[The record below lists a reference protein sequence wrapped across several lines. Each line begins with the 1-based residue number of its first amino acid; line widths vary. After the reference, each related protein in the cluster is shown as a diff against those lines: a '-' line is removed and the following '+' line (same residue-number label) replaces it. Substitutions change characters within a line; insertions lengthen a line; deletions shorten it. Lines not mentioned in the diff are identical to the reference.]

1 MHFDC
6 YADHELTTTMRAQIA
21 QYRYEVFVRQMG
33 WELPCEA
40 GFEQDEFDA
49 PRAVHVVAF
58 DDEERII
65 GYGRL
70 LPTTQPY
77 LLQTH
82 FASLVQGGP
91 MPQQQQIWE
100 LSRYTAADP
109 QRPGARQD
117 SRVGKQLLLEAIGF
131 AARRGATS
139 FVCCTSVAIER
150 LSQRWGLT
158 MHRMGPPQRLDGY
171 LLVAGQIDF
180 TAKTLEALAPVAEI
194 ADVAPAW
201 QIPAALPQTTVAAP
215 LWAATEARVP
225 LMA

>member
-1 MHFDC
+1 MHFNC
-6 YADHELTTTMRAQIA
+6 YADHELTSTMRGEIA
-21 QYRYEVFVRQMG
+21 AYRYEVFVRQMG

-40 GFEQDEFDA
+40 DFEQDEFDA

-82 FASLVQGGP
+82 FASLVQGAA
-91 MPQQQQIWE
+91 MPQRQEIWE

-131 AARRGATS
+131 AARRGARS

-171 LLVAGQIDF
+171 LLVAGQIEFDAR
-180 TAKTLEALAPVAEI
+180 TIEALAPAAETVDT
-194 ADVAPAW
+194 AAAW
-201 QIPAALPQTTVAAP
+201 QIPATTPQTTIVVP
-215 LWAATEARVP
+215 LWAAAEARVP
-225 LMA
+225 MLA